1 MTPSVHTTITYGL
14 DTGTIYVL
22 IALGWMGMMAMMLYS
37 EKPSGC
43 SDEEKTNDT
52 GNASIAYKPN
62 ELVSTDDFAN
72 NMETFIDKLT
82 NHEIEKIGILHND
95 MLCAV
100 AVSHENYQRLLQCSM
115 LYTKEEA
122 PHEDTAHTHGE

>member
-43 SDEEKTNDT
+43 SDEEKSNAIGD
-52 GNASIAYKPN
+52 ASIAYKSN

-82 NHEIEKIGILHND
+82 NHEVEKIGILHND
-95 MLCAV
+95 TLCAV

-115 LYTKEEA
+115 LYTNRGNA
-122 PHEDTAHTHGE
+122 P